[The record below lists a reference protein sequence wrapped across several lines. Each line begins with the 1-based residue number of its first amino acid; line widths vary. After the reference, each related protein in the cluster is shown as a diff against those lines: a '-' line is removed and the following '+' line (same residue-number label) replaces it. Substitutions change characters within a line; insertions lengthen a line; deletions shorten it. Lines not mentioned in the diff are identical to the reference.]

1 METKFIVDE
10 YTSIVERKNIVLSK
24 DKIQN
29 LENYWKTIENRL
41 IFIKKDNPTVKNLKT
56 QMDSIVSLL
65 KSKQKTQEKENIT
78 LTNDDKEE
86 INTKL
91 SEFNDFIKEISQD
104 VNGFDKIKEVI
115 DGFRNTYYDLV
126 GIDINRQQNIADNNI
141 ELFTMFY
148 ININKNMEKTCKR
161 KMLQVKHHC
170 KKKKKKKS
178 TTEQN
183 IETTEVSEN
192 LDGAIDDFGELL
204 DSERQVAPNQQ

>member
-1 METKFIVDE
+1 MEKNFIADE

-41 IFIKKDNPTVKNLKT
+41 IFIRKDNPTVKNLKT

-91 SEFNDFIKEISQD
+91 SEFNDFIKGISQN
-104 VNGFDKIKEVI
+104 VKGFDKIKEVI

-126 GIDINRQQNIADNNI
+126 GISGQQNSADNNI
-141 ELFTMFY
+141 ELFTTFNTS
-148 ININKNMEKTCKR
+148 INENIQKECKR
-161 KMLQVKHHC
+161 KELKKKQSH
-170 KKKKKKKS
+170 KKKKKKKIA
-178 TTEQN
+178 TEQN
-183 IETTEVSEN
+183 KEMKEDLKN
-192 LDGAIDDFGELL
+192 LDEAIGGFSKLL
-204 DSERQVAPNQQ
+204 NNAQQTTLN

>member
-1 METKFIVDE
+1 METKFIADE
-10 YTSIVERKNIVLSK
+10 YTSIVQRNSTILSK

-29 LENYWKTIENRL
+29 LENHWGTIESKL
-41 IFIKKDNPTVKNLKT
+41 VFIKKDNLVVKSLKT

-65 KSKQKTQEKENIT
+65 KSKQKTQKKENIT

-126 GIDINRQQNIADNNI
+126 GIDVNGQQNIADNNI
-141 ELFTMFY
+141 KLFTMFY
-148 ININKNMEKTCKR
+148 INIDKNMEKKCKR
-161 KMLQVKHHC
+161 KILQVKHRC
-170 KKKKKKKS
+170 KKKKKS
-178 TTEQN
+178 TAEQN
-183 IETTEVSEN
+183 IETKEVSEN
-192 LDGAIDDFGELL
+192 LDGAIDGFGELL
-204 DSERQVAPNQQ
+204 DNKQQVASNQQ